1 MRVEHPGELRTDW
14 KWYEEASCPLL
25 TAVAPALP
33 PAPRLPHTTLLW
45 RMRSFARAV
54 CRPWCRAASLHA
66 QARNSK
72 LQVRRAAWDFCRSY
86 SRRAVSVP
94 PRPLLSS
101 DCEANG
107 GGSDCCA
114 AWHLLSTPT
123 LPAPPHLS
131 REAECFWGGSLFGT
145 ANKRPLTFIRLYYYK
160 QDKIDS
166 TNEVLCNL
174 HICGVAPLL
183 QAARLG
189 ATRTRGGGAGSFG

>member
-1 MRVEHPGELRTDW
+1 MTIVLLRKRHHTPVRVEHPGELRTDW

-45 RMRSFARAV
+45 RMRPLARAA
-54 CRPWCRAASLHA
+54 CRPWCRAAPLLA

-86 SRRAVSVP
+86 SRRAVSAP

-101 DCEANG
+101 DREANG
-107 GGSDCCA
+107 GGSDCCTA
-114 AWHLLSTPT
+114 LHLPSTPT

-131 REAECFWGGSLFGT
+131 REGECFWGEAYL
-145 ANKRPLTFIRLYYYK
+145 
-160 QDKIDS
+160 
-166 TNEVLCNL
+166 VLQ
-174 HICGVAPLL
+174 IKDYGLL
-183 QAARLG
+183 SVYVTINRIK
-189 ATRTRGGGAGSFG
+189 